1 MIYVYHNVFYRQKET
16 KLEAKSM
23 RLCSVYFSSF
33 IFKNKSRFHWRK
45 YPSEKAVTAAEERNR
60 FDIDDIEDSP
70 RFVFINEECG
80 NLKVVND
87 GGELTRDIN
96 QKKKLDV
103 SQNTV
108 DVHLVTN
115 VGESAIMV

>member
-1 MIYVYHNVFYRQKET
+1 M
-16 KLEAKSM
+16 
-23 RLCSVYFSSF
+23 
-33 IFKNKSRFHWRK
+33 
-45 YPSEKAVTAAEERNR
+45 EERNR
-60 FDIDDIEDSP
+60 LDIDGIEDTP

-115 VGESAIMV
+115 VGESVIMV

>member
-1 MIYVYHNVFYRQKET
+1 M
-16 KLEAKSM
+16 
-23 RLCSVYFSSF
+23 
-33 IFKNKSRFHWRK
+33 
-45 YPSEKAVTAAEERNR
+45 EERNR
-60 FDIDDIEDSP
+60 FDIDGIEDSP

>member
-1 MIYVYHNVFYRQKET
+1 M
-16 KLEAKSM
+16 
-23 RLCSVYFSSF
+23 
-33 IFKNKSRFHWRK
+33 
-45 YPSEKAVTAAEERNR
+45 EERNR
-60 FDIDDIEDSP
+60 LDIDGIEDTP

>member
-1 MIYVYHNVFYRQKET
+1 M
-16 KLEAKSM
+16 
-23 RLCSVYFSSF
+23 
-33 IFKNKSRFHWRK
+33 
-45 YPSEKAVTAAEERNR
+45 
-60 FDIDDIEDSP
+60 
-70 RFVFINEECG
+70 FVNEECG

-115 VGESAIMV
+115 VGKSAIMV

>member
-1 MIYVYHNVFYRQKET
+1 M
-16 KLEAKSM
+16 
-23 RLCSVYFSSF
+23 
-33 IFKNKSRFHWRK
+33 
-45 YPSEKAVTAAEERNR
+45 EERNR
-60 FDIDDIEDSP
+60 LDIDGTEDTP